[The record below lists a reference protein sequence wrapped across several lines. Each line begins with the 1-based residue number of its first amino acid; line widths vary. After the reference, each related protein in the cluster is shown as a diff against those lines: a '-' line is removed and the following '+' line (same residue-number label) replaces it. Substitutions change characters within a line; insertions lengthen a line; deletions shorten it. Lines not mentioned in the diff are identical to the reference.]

1 MNKYGVW
8 DIYFL
13 TRITEISDLA
23 SQSTYCATVLMIQV
37 VPDQCTPPAQVYEVS
52 SLLRGG
58 PRIQRGEW
66 VKANFHA
73 RSFCAFSAECM
84 LYVGRSTPC
93 EQSWGRMVGD
103 GKAYGQ
109 FADMLN

>member
-13 TRITEISDLA
+13 TRIIEISDSA

-73 RSFCAFSAECM
+73 RSFCAFGAECM
-84 LYVGRSTPC
+84 LYVWSFHSLCAITG
-93 EQSWGRMVGD
+93 MVGD
-103 GKAYGQ
+103 VKAYGQ
-109 FADMLN
+109 FTSVN